1 MKSQIFIELKSSAQ
15 SSSKN
20 ENFVISGKKLVENSN

>member
-20 ENFVISGKKLVENSN
+20 ENFVNSSEKLVQNSN